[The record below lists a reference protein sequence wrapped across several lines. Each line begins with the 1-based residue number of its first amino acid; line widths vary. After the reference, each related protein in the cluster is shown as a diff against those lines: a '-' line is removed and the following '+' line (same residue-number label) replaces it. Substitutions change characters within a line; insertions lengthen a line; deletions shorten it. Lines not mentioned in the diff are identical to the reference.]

1 MLLAVL
7 LSGEN
12 ADTQRQGKES
22 MARGI
27 LLERLSQLSRTV
39 QNGGFSWQ
47 PGSATQ
53 QGVSM
58 IPLNSSLLGEVPEA
72 GAHAL
77 INQLGAQGAFQYL
90 MENRGFSMDNA
101 LSRPSAQQAYHILK
115 AEGFSPE
122 TLRYLLESNGYRLD
136 DTSQLSSLLGEV
148 PEAGAHALINQLG
161 AQGAFQ
167 YLMENRGFS
176 MDNALSRPSAQ
187 QAYHILKTE
196 GLSPETSRYL
206 LERNGY
212 SLKGISEKT
221 GYAPELDPGPKGN
234 LLENGWEEDFHLP
247 KLLGDDAGEG
257 GVESIENNGNSD
269 IIRIDNFEIGRS
281 LGAKAANYDV
291 MDLETGEI
299 YHFVEG
305 TKIQDAQVFAGKG
318 TKVKLRIADKY
329 SGDHGGDPSNWQHA
343 KGFGLLGT
351 PDGERMAEVHWMQ
364 CPGIGKFDFFVKEWL
379 D

>member
-58 IPLNSSLLGEVPEA
+58 IPLN
-72 GAHAL
+72 
-77 INQLGAQGAFQYL
+77 
-90 MENRGFSMDNA
+90 
-101 LSRPSAQQAYHILK
+101 
-115 AEGFSPE
+115 
-122 TLRYLLESNGYRLD
+122 
-136 DTSQLSSLLGEV
+136 SSLLGEV

-281 LGAKAANYDV
+281 LGAKAANYYV

>member
-39 QNGGFSWQ
+39 QNGGFPWQ

-53 QGVSM
+53 KGASM
-58 IPLNSSLLGEVPEA
+58 IPLNSSLLG
-72 GAHAL
+72 
-77 INQLGAQGAFQYL
+77 
-90 MENRGFSMDNA
+90 
-101 LSRPSAQQAYHILK
+101 K
-115 AEGFSPE
+115 
-122 TLRYLLESNGYRLD
+122 
-136 DTSQLSSLLGEV
+136 V

>member
-1 MLLAVL
+1 
-7 LSGEN
+7 
-12 ADTQRQGKES
+12 
-22 MARGI
+22 
-27 LLERLSQLSRTV
+27 
-39 QNGGFSWQ
+39 
-47 PGSATQ
+47 
-53 QGVSM
+53 
-58 IPLNSSLLGEVPEA
+58 
-72 GAHAL
+72 
-77 INQLGAQGAFQYL
+77 
-90 MENRGFSMDNA
+90 
-101 LSRPSAQQAYHILK
+101 
-115 AEGFSPE
+115 
-122 TLRYLLESNGYRLD
+122 
-136 DTSQLSSLLGEV
+136 
-148 PEAGAHALINQLG
+148 
-161 AQGAFQ
+161 
-167 YLMENRGFS
+167 